1 MESIV
6 KLTVEN
12 IDDEHICCAIADKK
26 CLQGYQV
33 KKDWLAGQFLH
44 GYVFKKLDVRGKVF
58 IEYVP
63 AEHAWIP
70 VDAPNYLLINC
81 FWVSGKY
88 KGQGYGQTL
97 LEECMADAEGKDGVI
112 VVTGKT
118 KQPFMSDKRFFKKQG
133 FELLDVAPPYFE
145 LWGKRFSEKGTRPAF
160 KASAK
165 SGECSIK
172 DGLAVYY
179 TNVCPFTEYYVEDL
193 VRVATA
199 RGRKIAVRKLE
210 SKEEAQAHCVPYTNY
225 TVFNDGVFVTQRILS
240 EKEFNKIFCS

>member
-6 KLTVEN
+6 TLTAEN

-26 CLQGYQV
+26 CAQGYQA
-33 KKDWLAGQFLH
+33 KKDWLATQFPN
-44 GYVFKKLDVRGKVF
+44 GYVFKKGDVRGKVF

-63 AEHAWIP
+63 AEHAWVP

-88 KGQGYGQTL
+88 KGKGNGKKL
-97 LEECMADAEGKDGVI
+97 FEECMADAKGKDGVI

-145 LWGKRFSEKGTRPAF
+145 LWGKRFSEGSPVPAF
-160 KASAK
+160 KESAK
-165 SGECSIK
+165 TGECSVR
-172 DGLAVYY
+172 DGLAVFY
-179 TNVCPFTEYYVEDL
+179 TNACPFTEYYVEDL

-199 RGRKIAVRKLE
+199 RGKNITVTKFT

-225 TVFNDGVFVTQRILS
+225 TVFNDGKFVTQRILS
-240 EKEFNKIFCS
+240 EKEFDKVFGT